1 MINFKTDSRLPYT
14 ITSSVRFGVERIRI
28 LRCTTKG
35 GIASG
40 ADEYDAPVL
49 NIAITDFRDDA
60 ISATRIITPDDETTQ
75 AIFAQHNLRVTDID
89 EFEALTNE
97 LSISMKAGE
106 REIEALQIRAV
117 TDAASSAFST
127 AQRVFWLLSRQ
138 MPRVQLA
145 LAAAGDSS
153 TPR

>member
-1 MINFKTDSRLPYT
+1 MIDFKTDSRLPYT

-28 LRCTTKG
+28 LRCTAKG
-35 GIASG
+35 AIASG
-40 ADEYDAPVL
+40 AEEYDAPVL
-49 NIAITDFRDDA
+49 NIVLTDFRDDA
-60 ISATRIITPDDETTQ
+60 ISASRIITPDDETTQ
-75 AIFAQHNLRVTDID
+75 AIFAEHSLRVTDID
-89 EFEALTNE
+89 EFEALTSE
-97 LSISMKAGE
+97 LSKSMKAGQ
-106 REIEALQIRAV
+106 REIAELQIRAA

-145 LAAAGDSS
+145 LATSGDSS